1 MLGQTEFYS
10 LTHHSKN
17 QPLKFYLSNL
27 LKIVSISGS
36 FPGLKRFGRF
46 AEPLNRTSNLPNLL
60 FGPKNRTSNLPN
72 LKKPNEPPKR
82 TSFVPSLLMMQ
93 NLYSS
98 ENWTSMK
105 LFTSDY
111 LYPLA
116 PVKIQ
121 LEKWHRQYPKM
132 LICREQSQQKFC
144 CTCIRWMD
152 TKLICKKTQNLA
164 FHRVSAKS

>member
-60 FGPKNRTSNLPN
+60 FYPKNRTSNLPN
-72 LKKPNEPPKR
+72 LKKPNEPPNQTR
-82 TSFVPSLLMMQ
+82 FVLS
-93 NLYSS
+93 
-98 ENWTSMK
+98 
-105 LFTSDY
+105 
-111 LYPLA
+111 
-116 PVKIQ
+116 
-121 LEKWHRQYPKM
+121 LEKILHFRRLVHCWRMYT
-132 LICREQSQQKFC
+132 ICMVTRERNLFSPYQTTTTYLLSIVCFQ
-144 CTCIRWMD
+144 IS
-152 TKLICKKTQNLA
+152 CKVEFLELSSSVIALYRTTI
-164 FHRVSAKS
+164 